1 MKGVPLFF
9 LPNHLTPLSQET
21 TIFLELEM
29 VNIVRKSGELTSIS
43 RASPHP
49 SLHRFKGLE
58 DPIGGAGPSRAEEY
72 EDADAGANVGSISLM
87 GWW

>member
-1 MKGVPLFF
+1 MKISSERGIFFF
-9 LPNHLTPLSQET
+9 LPNHLT
-21 TIFLELEM
+21 LELEM

-72 EDADAGANVGSISLM
+72 EDADAGANVGSM
-87 GWW
+87 GA